1 MADIT
6 KDYTVATE
14 DIDNGTILYWRLI
27 NATGAVAL
35 ASVND
40 FNGRSGAHTCVN
52 SDTTKIETISI
63 KIKERYGVQNQRNVK
78 LQVSLLADFSVVLDD
93 FAIAIKDGLTPSGVS
108 VDSLSWNVDEV
119 TSGGEATYSYTTSN
133 AISVVSH
140 YGFVGETVTTN
151 TQRPPD
157 AGGTVTWTLPAAADK
172 VGRVTVEAFGPDG
185 SGGTVTVSLSADIDV
200 VVPLTEGYSVAAPEY
215 MEEDD
220 TNYSVS
226 VTATNVENPE
236 AVVLDWKIF
245 TATGADAT
253 TADFHAVSGTVGFT
267 AEGAGS
273 FNIRPKADYTTERD
287 GNGVGSDVTTF
298 GENWIVRVGFGDN
311 WQDWDTFRLRDTSI
325 NTLLFSGV
333 NNAAPDGMTGNTT
346 FFYGFNTPGDYLSGQ
361 ATSLKEDQYGIF
373 IFNAFNAVSYNEQM
387 ELGYQMPWSIVSS
400 QTTAAD
406 ADWEW
411 SIDNQTWYSNAS
423 ATTKLTSPAIEGSAG
438 VLHRQSLLYIKHITN
453 SANKIRINFAGST
466 TYYFD
471 IYFSAT
477 ATTPVTPPPTVTP
490 PPVTPTPATPVIN
503 HFYWEPASIL
513 VGQSNTLH
521 WDVTGA
527 TSVVLSGDTGTYTLG
542 PSGEWENGP
551 YLGAGSFST
560 TLTAFTAGADPTTV
574 TATAPITVTEPTP
587 VINYFYWSPA
597 SILVGQSNTL
607 HWDVTG
613 ATSVVL
619 SGDTGTYTLGASG
632 TLVNGPYLGEGEFST
647 TLSAFKAGAD
657 PATVTATAPITVTEP
672 AAAPVVALGAA
683 YSLSANWEYINSEN
697 LPAGWYPTGYY
708 ETTIFVSDDG
718 KIRNINFAAGG
729 STSNDISTWLPAGEV
744 ASDYQWKAEVSTT
757 TGATLQQL
765 GVSNTYLNWNQWY
778 NLSTHAGWITFSKQA
793 GDSSTSTTTLT
804 ISMRVIADTSRSAS
818 DSTSINFVSTG
829 VTPTVTPTPPAVT
842 PTPPAVTPTPPA
854 VTPTVAGG
862 GGCFVAGTLITLH
875 DFTLKPIE
883 QLAPDTRVWGQNGV
897 INTVITN
904 TTLSGTRAI
913 YTINNQ
919 IEVTGTHPILTSEGW
934 AAIEVERSR
943 NLHPTLEIK
952 ELVAGDRWIR
962 IRRNGDEF
970 EEIVQDIVEDT
981 RDVLVYSLNVS
992 GEDTPEIDGNDTYVA
1007 NGVIVHNK
1015 LTNAN

>member
-542 PSGEWENGP
+542 
-551 YLGAGSFST
+551 
-560 TLTAFTAGADPTTV
+560 
-574 TATAPITVTEPTP
+574 
-587 VINYFYWSPA
+587 
-597 SILVGQSNTL
+597 
-607 HWDVTG
+607 
-613 ATSVVL
+613 
-619 SGDTGTYTLGASG
+619 ASG

-778 NLSTHAGWITFSKQA
+778 NLSTHPGWMTFSKQA

>member
-6 KDYTVATE
+6 KNYTVTTE

-35 ASVND
+35 ASEND
-40 FNGRSGAHTCVN
+40 FNGRSGEHTCVN
-52 SDTTKIETISI
+52 SNTTKIETIPI
-63 KIKERYGVQNQRNVK
+63 KIKQRYGVQNQRNVK

-93 FAIAIKDGLTPSGVS
+93 FAIAIKDGLAAATPVINYFYWEPATIVVNQSNTLHW
-108 VDSLSWNVDEV
+108 DV
-119 TSGGEATYSYTTSN
+119 TGAT
-133 AISVVSH
+133 SVVLS
-140 YGFVGETVTTN
+140 GSVGVYPLGASGTMPNGPYRGAGEFSTTLTAFKAGADPTTVTATA
-151 TQRPPD
+151 PI
-157 AGGTVTWTLPAAADK
+157 TVT
-172 VGRVTVEAFGPDG
+172 GP
-185 SGGTVTVSLSADIDV
+185 
-200 VVPLTEGYSVAAPEY
+200 PGYSVTAPD

-226 VTATNVENPE
+226 VTATDVTDPEN
-236 AVVLDWKIF
+236 VVLDWKIF

-333 NNAAPDGMTGNTT
+333 NNAAPDGMTGQTT
-346 FFYGFNTPGDYLSGQ
+346 FFYGLNTPGDYLSGQ
-361 ATSLKEDQYGIF
+361 ATSLKEDQYGTF

-411 SIDNQTWYSNAS
+411 SIDTQTWYSNAS

-438 VLHRQSLLYIKHITN
+438 VLHRQSLLYIKHKTN

-466 TYYFD
+466 SYYFD

-477 ATTPVTPPPTVTP
+477 STTPPTVTP
-490 PPVTPTPATPVIN
+490 PPVTPTPASPVIN

-527 TSVVLSGDTGTYTLG
+527 TSVQLTGDVGGYPLG
-542 PSGEWENGP
+542 PSGAWENGP

-574 TATAPITVTEPTP
+574 TATAPITVTEPSP

-619 SGDTGTYTLGASG
+619 SGDTGVYSLGASG
-632 TLVNGPYLGEGEFST
+632 TLVNGPYNGEGEFST

-672 AAAPVVALGAA
+672 AAAPVVSLGTA
-683 YSLSANWEYINSEN
+683 YSLSAKWTYINTTN
-697 LPAGWYPTGYY
+697 FPAGYYPTGDY
-708 ETTIFVSDDG
+708 ETMIFVSDDG
-718 KIRNINFAAGG
+718 KIRNIFYTAAG

-757 TGATLQQL
+757 TGAALKQL
-765 GVSNTYLNWNQWY
+765 GVANTYLNWNQWY
-778 NLSTHAGWITFSKQA
+778 NSSTHPGWITFSKQA

-804 ISMRVIADTSRSAS
+804 ISVRVTAATSRSAS

-829 VTPTVTPTPPAVT
+829 VTPTVT

-1015 LTNAN
+1015 FTNAN